1 MLLVQKELFF
11 KKVSM
16 IIVVDAYNLLRAIPP
31 YKKTITDKE
40 RVQFIVR
47 LSTYGRSKGHKM
59 IIVFDGGPYEW
70 PSKESKKGVQIV
82 YSGIH
87 ETADDYIKKY
97 MSENRSKDLLLV
109 SSDGELNRYAA
120 QLTIPSIDSPVFY
133 QLVSEVTFSKQSSQT
148 LSQKGLVIKSTENSE
163 DYVDELMK
171 EASKSVPAKSED
183 FIYDKNR
190 RKTSEHVS
198 KDERALLKKL
208 KKL

>member
-1 MLLVQKELFF
+1 MGYFV

-31 YKKTITDKE
+31 YKKTITDRE
-40 RVQFIVR
+40 RSQFIVR
-47 LSTYGRSKGHKM
+47 LSTYGRSKGHKV

-82 YSGIH
+82 YSGVH

-133 QLVSEVTFSKQSSQT
+133 QLVVEEISGRQSLQTISK
-148 LSQKGLVIKSTENSE
+148 KGLLIKSTESSE
-163 DYVDELMK
+163 DYVDQLMEK
-171 EASKSVPAKSED
+171 ASKNVPAKAED
-183 FIYDKNR
+183 FVYDNNR

-198 KDERALLKKL
+198 KNERELLKKL